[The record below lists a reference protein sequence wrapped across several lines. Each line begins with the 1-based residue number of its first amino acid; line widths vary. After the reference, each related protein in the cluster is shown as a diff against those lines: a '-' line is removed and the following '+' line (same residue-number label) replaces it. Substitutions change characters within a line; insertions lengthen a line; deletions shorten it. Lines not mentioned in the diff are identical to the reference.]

1 MSKTVYISNYGYLT
15 REELSEKV
23 KEVAREEE
31 ETERLIGLM
40 TMHLEKKKRDA
51 LKLWDLWAE
60 LSKAMA
66 KLDLEEKKDER
77 PRG

>member
-1 MSKTVYISNYGYLT
+1 VSKEIYISKFGYLT
-15 REELSEKV
+15 PEELSEKL
-23 KEVAREEE
+23 KEVVKEEE
-31 ETERLIGLM
+31 ETERMIGLM

-66 KLDLEEKKDER
+66 KLDLEEKEDER